1 MRVLVI
7 VGDVAPP
14 TTLLSKCYHFS
25 DITLYSESKE
35 SNPRVGTEGR
45 WLAKAVRQKQPWAE
59 DSMTTDKIIRV
70 VTRASDGSLRTK
82 DFTNFDEISGLHD
95 QIGIDDC
102 STDLSL
108 RGLPLFKGLVGPLP
122 ESSTVVRYESPD
134 VFETLTKEW
143 SQKKV
148 KRRRRR
154 KTTKEPGSVPA
165 PNMAIDPAA
174 ISTPTAPSTP
184 TSI

>member
-1 MRVLVI
+1 M
-7 VGDVAPP
+7 
-14 TTLLSKCYHFS
+14 
-25 DITLYSESKE
+25 
-35 SNPRVGTEGR
+35 
-45 WLAKAVRQKQPWAE
+45 AV
-59 DSMTTDKIIRV
+59 DKIIRV

-82 DFTNFDEISGLHD
+82 DFADFEEISGIHD

-122 ESSTVVRYESPD
+122 EGSSVVRYESPE
-134 VFETLTKEW
+134 VFESLTKEW

-154 KTTKEPGSVPA
+154 KTVAEPASVPT
-165 PNMAIDPAA
+165 PNMAIDSAT
-174 ISTPTAPSTP
+174 ISTPTT
-184 TSI
+184 I

>member
-1 MRVLVI
+1 M
-7 VGDVAPP
+7 A
-14 TTLLSKCYHFS
+14 
-25 DITLYSESKE
+25 SE
-35 SNPRVGTEGR
+35 
-45 WLAKAVRQKQPWAE
+45 
-59 DSMTTDKIIRV
+59 KIIRV
-70 VTRASDGSLRTK
+70 VTRASDGSLKTK
-82 DFTNFDEISGLHD
+82 DFSDFDQISSLHD

-134 VFETLTKEW
+134 VFESLTKEW
-143 SQKKV
+143 SQKKT

-165 PNMAIDPAA
+165 PN
-174 ISTPTAPSTP
+174 ISIEPTTISTP